1 MDLLAS
7 GKGAWIF
14 SVSLGQHALTVSE
27 VSDKKQALLNACVLA
42 GPGWA
47 VFLFTV
53 SSGHIGL

>member
-1 MDLLAS
+1 M
-7 GKGAWIF
+7 KGSRIF